1 MEKPMLWTT
10 GLCSIAAVTASS
22 EMRLLIR
29 RRYVDDGPDSR
40 LRATQA
46 TALPPRF
53 RPSRSPL
60 GSTQRSARLRQLNFT
75 AQFQLSLWRASWQV
89 MWQSLPRDDPASA
102 GHIQNQA
109 AGRHNSAVGA
119 LGRPLPRPRSGHD
132 QDRRFAA
139 RSAAW
144 PRASQPAA
152 PALKNARV
160 RRSRRSQSSRK
171 EAPAHGW
178 RGDRTP
184 RAQVGGSEVRCS
196 RPRGPEAIGLGYETP
211 RKG

>member
-1 MEKPMLWTT
+1 
-10 GLCSIAAVTASS
+10 
-22 EMRLLIR
+22 MRLLIR

-152 PALKNARV
+152 PALKTRGFGARADLNPAGE
-160 RRSRRSQSSRK
+160 RRRPTDGVVIARRGLRS
-171 EAPAHGW
+171 
-178 RGDRTP
+178 
-184 RAQVGGSEVRCS
+184 GGAEVRCS
-196 RPRGPEAIGLGYETP
+196 RPGGPETIGLGYETP
-211 RKG
+211 RSTPQWVKDPLDGERSEEITSAA